1 MANDLITLWNS
12 ALGAVGHSE
21 SVITQDETSRE
32 AELCRL
38 WYSTVRDVILRS
50 APWPSCKKTA
60 ALTVNASKSAGAWAA
75 GDPDPPWLYL
85 YNLPVD
91 YLYPRYISTF
101 ERFDITAKDD
111 APKLLANSDT
121 VVLVYTRK
129 QTVTGAW
136 DAHLWQALIYGLA
149 AHICFPLTGKRNN
162 RAELL
167 NMANTFIREARAM
180 AGNENE
186 DKFENIPEWLA
197 ARGYGPPSSVTQYIY
212 PSGPLLTLLGV

>member
-1 MANDLITLWNS
+1 MANDLVTLWNS

-21 SVITQDETSRE
+21 SVIEQNEQSRE

-38 WYSTVRDVILRS
+38 WYSTVRDTILRS
-50 APWPSCKKTA
+50 APWSSCRA
-60 ALTVNASKSAGAWAA
+60 VSALTINAEKSTGDWAE
-75 GDPDPPWLYL
+75 GDPDPPWLYM

-91 YLYPRYISTF
+91 YLYPRFLSTF
-101 ERFDITAKDD
+101 ERFDITARDNV
-111 APKLLANSDT
+111 PKLLANSDE
-121 VVLVYTRK
+121 VVLTYTKK

-167 NMANTFIREARAM
+167 NLANNFIREARAM
-180 AGNENE
+180 TSNEGE
-186 DKFENIPEWLA
+186 SKFENIPEWFV
-197 ARGYGPPSSVTQYIY
+197 ARGYGQPTSIVQYIY
-212 PSGPLLTLLGV
+212 PYGPLLTLLGA